1 MKIGFIAA
9 GAGDMLCG
17 SCIRDNILAKAL
29 MRKGHD
35 VLFSSLYTEICSD
48 EETVKTE
55 KQFFTGINVY
65 LQQRFTAFRR
75 APWFLNSLFDSERL
89 NRVLMKFGT
98 DDQRLL
104 AEMTKSMLRG
114 SEGYQAKELKKLI
127 EWFRDK
133 DIEIFNLPN
142 TLLSGLAGEM
152 RTQLKVPVLSTLQG
166 EDLFVDSFKGGER
179 SEILELMREATSNLD
194 GFISVSKYYA
204 GFMHEFIGI
213 PENKIDVVYNG
224 INLEGYDMLFKS
236 NEESFVIG
244 YMARMS
250 KAKGIRILIDALK
263 ILIDEGHDVKVR
275 AAGWISKED
284 EEVLN
289 GIRSD
294 LKNWNMSDRFEY
306 LGVVGRDDKI
316 RHLSTC
322 DVVSVPTEYKEPF
335 GLYMLE
341 ALAAGTPV
349 IQPNHGAFPELIK
362 ETGGGLLHKPFDP
375 EDLAR
380 KIIHMIENPDERKN
394 LAEVGRKNVRE
405 RFNSDR
411 MAEGV
416 LNIYSKYNYIV

>member
-1 MKIGFIAA
+1 MRIGFIAA

-17 SCIRDNILAKAL
+17 SCIRDNTLAKAL

-35 VLFSSLYTEICSD
+35 VMFSSLYTEICSD
-48 EETVKTE
+48 EETVRAE

-65 LQQRFTAFRR
+65 LQQKYSAFRR
-75 APWFLNSLFDSERL
+75 APWFLNSLFDSKRL
-89 NRVLMKFGT
+89 NKILMKFGS

-114 SEGYQAKELKKLI
+114 SEGYQAKELRRLI
-127 EWFRDK
+127 DWFRDK
-133 DIEIFNLPN
+133 NVEIFNLPN

-152 RTQLKVPVLSTLQG
+152 KAELKAPVLSTLQG
-166 EDLFVDSFKGGER
+166 EDLFVDSFKDEER
-179 SEILELMREATSNLD
+179 NEILRLMREASSNLD

-224 INLEGYDMLFKS
+224 INLDGY
-236 NEESFVIG
+236 NESFDRNGKSFVIG

-250 KAKGIRILIDALK
+250 KAKGIRILVDALK
-263 ILIDEGHDVKVR
+263 ILVDEGHDVKVR

-284 EEVLN
+284 EALLK

-294 LKNWNMSDRFEY
+294 LKQWGISDRFEY
-306 LGVVGRDDKI
+306 LGVVDRDDKI
-316 RHLSTC
+316 EHLGTC

-335 GLYMLE
+335 GMYVLE

-362 ETGGGLLHKPFDP
+362 ETGGGLLHKPFDA
-375 EDLAR
+375 EDLAA
-380 KIIHMIENPDERKN
+380 KIIHLMQEER
-394 LAEVGRKNVRE
+394 
-405 RFNSDR
+405 
-411 MAEGV
+411 
-416 LNIYSKYNYIV
+416 